1 MQLVT
6 FSECGNR
13 WENQDYFRTEIM
25 AEQTVLIVCDGV
37 GGSRYGAISSK
48 TVCDVIA
55 DFWSRNTVGSD
66 WKKKVQEACKRAS
79 EALDKKSDECQ
90 CKDMGTT
97 MVMAIVKDS
106 QVTIVHCGDSRCYLL
121 RPEEG
126 VIYQTKDHLQLSFGW
141 EVLVNTFFSYKGN
154 ELVPE
159 VYQFDLKPGDRLF
172 LCTDGVY
179 KSVKSEFLI
188 PCLMGDKN
196 IETIA
201 DVVKSLCEKNM
212 DDNYTGVLYQYMREI
227 DV

>member
-55 DFWSRNTVGSD
+55 DFWSQNTVGSD

-106 QVTIVHCGDSRCYLL
+106 QVTIVHCGIIIHSINTSYTFVLL
-121 RPEEG
+121 FDISPNRT
-126 VIYQTKDHLQLSFGW
+126 IFICSFF
-141 EVLVNTFFSYKGN
+141 T
-154 ELVPE
+154 
-159 VYQFDLKPGDRLF
+159 
-172 LCTDGVY
+172 
-179 KSVKSEFLI
+179 
-188 PCLMGDKN
+188 
-196 IETIA
+196 
-201 DVVKSLCEKNM
+201 
-212 DDNYTGVLYQYMREI
+212 
-227 DV
+227 